1 MNHGHRRPV
10 AIPTLLASALALAS
24 AATLHANPSPPPAPP
39 GSHSAP
45 QVSPGGGGATV
56 SPFVTSLN
64 ANPNDPLVKA
74 FAAAQKVRIEQ
85 ERELRKLRAKY
96 FLGSNNTE
104 MRQIGIARLREFSDP
119 AIYPTMLK
127 VFEHDARD
135 IREAILDH
143 LLDQKTD
150 EADTTLAWAAIFD
163 KDKWFRES
171 AAKRLLKRLH
181 ADAPASPASPSPA
194 PGASV
199 AWATPPSASSPAAH
213 ALTEAE
219 IVDDPSP
226 RVSSRIKSVIAY
238 ALRSD
243 HNTTVAAAADLSGT
257 LGLLEA
263 IPALINA
270 QVVPGRGGAGGNAA
284 QDDTSLAYIL
294 VGTQQAFVADLTPVV
309 GDSAVAFDPTL
320 GVVTDGVYVRVIDA
334 MVITYRNEVHNALVN
349 LSTRGWDGRSTA
361 SLGWDQQAWRD
372 WYASEYLP
380 FRKQLA
386 EARKVEAAARD

>member
-1 MNHGHRRPV
+1 MNHGHRRSV

-24 AATLHANPSPPPAPP
+24 AATLHANPSAPP

-56 SPFVTSLN
+56 SPFITSLN

-119 AIYPTMLK
+119 AIYPAMLK

-181 ADAPASPASPSPA
+181 ADAPASPSPA

-199 AWATPPSASSPAAH
+199 ASAAPSSASSAAH
-213 ALTEAE
+213 APTEAE

-243 HNTTVAAAADLSGT
+243 NNTTVAAAADLSGT

-270 QVVPGRGGAGGNAA
+270 QVVPGRGGAGGNVV

-334 MVITYRNEVHNALVN
+334 LVITYRNEVHNALVN

-372 WYASEYLP
+372 WYANEYLP